1 MFKTKYVRGRM
12 SRNVRNSFFDDY
24 RIRATLWGINLKPG
38 DVFNS
43 FDGLNHVVETT
54 EIVWHRPNKMPLSEK
69 TLKKRGINPS
79 TLPTQSMKDYG
90 RGVRG
95 EYVSDVEIHS
105 VDGMMHFLS
114 ETGCIVPAFTREQM
128 RRYHYPEVFDWKEL
142 CGIIDKDG
150 ILLRQSTEE
159 EQKMFE
165 EVILP
170 PLKEK
175 YGMDDFGN
183 LLHGENELDII
194 GEAPNYPPVSFYN
207 KK

>member
-128 RRYHYPEVFDWKEL
+128 RRY
-142 CGIIDKDG
+142 IIIQKFLTGKNFVESLTRMGFFYVDLPKKNKKCLKKLFFLRSKQNMEWM
-150 ILLRQSTEE
+150 ILVIYSTE
-159 EQKMFE
+159 KT
-165 EVILP
+165 
-170 PLKEK
+170 
-175 YGMDDFGN
+175 N
-183 LLHGENELDII
+183 
-194 GEAPNYPPVSFYN
+194 
-207 KK
+207 